1 MKFLSFFSPLFT
13 FRFVILAGI
22 AMGIWLYS
30 VQTEQIPLS
39 ALLTETRVYLVLFL
53 IALGFHL
60 LLWIIVQKA
69 SLYDIGGYIFRI
81 IRDTIVITLVT
92 LSTVSAC
99 FLIHNLA
106 THFL

>member
-1 MKFLSFFSPLFT
+1 MKFLSFLSPFFT
-13 FRFVILAGI
+13 FRFIILAGI

-39 ALLTETRVYLVLFL
+39 VLLTEARVYLILFL
-53 IALGFHL
+53 IVLGFHV

-69 SLYDIGGYIFRI
+69 SLYDIGGYILRI
-81 IRDTIVITLVT
+81 IRDTVVITLVT

-99 FLIHNLA
+99 FLVCNFAAHL
-106 THFL
+106 L